1 LNARLDQQKSTFKSV
16 LVILIA
22 IWVGFTLFTLLTQ
35 ISGMLTVRGYEP
47 DFLGSLLYGT
57 VKVWLPWALISPLL
71 VFLARRYPVQPD
83 NWIRRVLLHMFFL
96 LVLSLVVGLALSFN
110 YHFREEMNE
119 AMRTY
124 LPWQHIGHFLFGDS
138 FFLYHSIIYTVFI
151 ASFNIQ
157 NFYRLAEARELDSV
171 RLRNQLN
178 EARLRALRM
187 QINPHFLFNTLNA
200 INVLVMKRDDVK
212 ASEMIN
218 LLGDY
223 FRTTLNDGEEQWV
236 PLSKELENTE
246 KYLAIEKV
254 RFGQRLSLQR
264 TYDESALSVLVPTM
278 ILQPLVEN
286 AIQHGVADSLTD
298 CRIRIEATVV
308 DDRLRLSI
316 EDNGV
321 GCGFEAEPGYIE
333 GIGIRNVRD
342 RLSQSYPDDYSFHLT
357 GKVGE
362 GVLVRIDIPARTEV
376 LGN

>member
-1 LNARLDQQKSTFKSV
+1 
-16 LVILIA
+16 
-22 IWVGFTLFTLLTQ
+22 
-35 ISGMLTVRGYEP
+35 MLTVRGYEP
-47 DFLGSLLYGT
+47 DFWRSLLYGT
-57 VKVWLPWALISPLL
+57 VKVWLPWALMSPLL

-83 NWIRRVLLHMFFL
+83 NWVRRVLLHMFFL
-96 LVLSLVVGLALSFN
+96 LVLSLVVGAALSFH

-124 LPWQHIGHFLFGDS
+124 LPWQHIGHFLIGDS

-212 ASEMIN
+212 AGEMIN

-223 FRTTLNDGEEQWV
+223 FRTTLDDGEEQWV

-254 RFGQRLSLQR
+254 RFGQHLSLQGA
-264 TYDESALSVLVPTM
+264 YDESALPVLVPTM

-308 DDRLRLSI
+308 DDRLCLSI

-321 GCGFEAEPGYIE
+321 GCAFEEPGYIE
-333 GIGIRNVRD
+333 GIGIRNVRE
-342 RLSQSYPDDYSFHLT
+342 RLSQSYPDDYSFDLI

-362 GVLVRIDIPARTEV
+362 GTLVRIDIPARTEV
-376 LGN
+376 LRN